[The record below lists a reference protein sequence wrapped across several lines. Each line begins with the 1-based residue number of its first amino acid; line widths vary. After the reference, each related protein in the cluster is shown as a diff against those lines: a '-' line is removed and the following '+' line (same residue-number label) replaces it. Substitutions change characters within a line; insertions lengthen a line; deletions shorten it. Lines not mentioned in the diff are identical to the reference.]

1 MAVKPINLQVSTESL
16 NQGEQAICQEIA
28 AQLYPQKIFTFGQAR
43 HLANLSVWEFQK
55 FLGQKQISRHY
66 DEEDLAQDIAT
77 IQSPKGSDSQPIG
90 ALSLIRKI
98 GI

>member
-43 HLANLSVWEFQK
+43 HLANLSVWEFQE
-55 FLGQKQISRHY
+55 F
-66 DEEDLAQDIAT
+66 
-77 IQSPKGSDSQPIG
+77 
-90 ALSLIRKI
+90 
-98 GI
+98 